1 MTHDDKTEYL
11 KYLNS
16 EINNIVED
24 IRYFEHEKRYD
35 DIADLEKCIMH
46 IKDLIRILESNK
58 SIEILTITNPSKKM
72 FNITVIRTG
81 QKTEIIRV
89 EKYPSCLTLKDKD
102 NIMADSIPEDITDS
116 SDFDNLLNDAI
127 IIHKYSDIDFKSKK
141 PYILDT

>member
-16 EINNIVED
+16 EINNIAED
-24 IRYFEHEKRYD
+24 IKYLEHEKRYD

-46 IKDLIRILESNK
+46 IKDLIHILEYNK

-89 EKYPSCLTLKDKD
+89 EKYPSCLTLEDKD
-102 NIMADSIPEDITDS
+102 DIMTDSIPEDITDS

-127 IIHKYSDIDFKSKK
+127 IIHEYSDIDFTSKK